1 MSTASVDFKMGTDVD
16 EKVVLDVSNGVVQN
30 TIAEDTVEAAHQY
43 SAAEFRRVRIK
54 TDLVLMPLLWIL
66 GGLLTADKG
75 AIGSQA
81 TFGIQ
86 KDTHL
91 VGQQFAWLSTI
102 FYLAYLFFEGPANYF
117 MQRTHLGRTVGAF
130 AICWG
135 ICVLSIAFCKDFT
148 QLATVRF
155 LQGAFE
161 CSIQP
166 AFLLI
171 TGSFYPTREL
181 PLRVIIWGTGSTS
194 FGVISDLSLYGI
206 GRAATKSGAIAPWR
220 G

>member
-1 MSTASVDFKMGTDVD
+1 
-16 EKVVLDVSNGVVQN
+16 
-30 TIAEDTVEAAHQY
+30 
-43 SAAEFRRVRIK
+43 
-54 TDLVLMPLLWIL
+54 
-66 GGLLTADKG
+66 
-75 AIGSQA
+75 
-81 TFGIQ
+81 
-86 KDTHL
+86 
-91 VGQQFAWLSTI
+91 
-102 FYLAYLFFEGPANYF
+102 
-117 MQRTHLGRTVGAF
+117 MQRTHLGRTVGVF

-135 ICVLSIAFCKDFT
+135 ACVLSIAFCKDFT

-171 TGSFYPTREL
+171 TSSFYPTREL

-206 GRAATKSGAIAPWR
+206 GRAATKSGLIAPWR
-220 G
+220 GWVNPFINIVLPLNYWRKIGSLSSSVASLSSSELSASSCSELPEKSPGFQRKKRE